1 MRVLIG
7 QAARF
12 TVVGVLLMGIDTG
25 VFSLLHWLGLALLPA
40 NSIARVVA
48 ALASFW
54 LHSRYSF
61 AGHGEVRP
69 HAIRLGRYAVWWLTM
84 TAISTGVLWACH
96 QSLGEQSVYA
106 AKPVV
111 EFVLAVIAFFVSR
124 HWIYA

>member
-12 TVVGVLLMGIDTG
+12 TVVGVVLMGIDTG

-40 NSIARVVA
+40 NGIARVVA
-48 ALASFW
+48 ALASFY
-54 LHSRYSF
+54 LHSRFSF
-61 AGHGEVRP
+61 AGHGAPRP
-69 HAIRLGRYAVWWLTM
+69 QAIRLGRYVVWWLLM
-84 TAISTGVLWACH
+84 TTVSTGALWACH
-96 QSLGEQSVYA
+96 RAFGEQSVYV
-106 AKPVV
+106 AKPLV

>member
-12 TVVGVLLMGIDTG
+12 TVVGVVLMGIDSG

-40 NSIARVVA
+40 NTIARVLA
-48 ALASFW
+48 ALASFY
-54 LHSRYSF
+54 LHSRFSF
-61 AGHGEVRP
+61 AGHGAPRP
-69 HAIRLGRYAVWWLTM
+69 QALRFGRYVLWWLTM
-84 TAISTGVLWACH
+84 TAISTGVLWASH
-96 QSLGEQSVYA
+96 RSLGEQSVYV
-106 AKPVV
+106 AKPLV

>member
-1 MRVLIG
+1 MRVLIR
-7 QAARF
+7 QASVF
-12 TVVGVLLMGIDTG
+12 TVIGVVLMVIDTG

-40 NSIARVVA
+40 NMASRVA
-48 ALASFW
+48 AALVSFY
-54 LHSRYSF
+54 LNGRFSF
-61 AGHGEVRP
+61 AGHGEARP
-69 HAIRLGRYAVWWLTM
+69 HAIRFGRYLAWWLLM

-96 QSLGEQSVYA
+96 RAFGEQSVYA

>member
-7 QAARF
+7 QATRF
-12 TVVGVLLMGIDTG
+12 TVVGVVLMGIDTG
-25 VFSLLHWLGLALLPA
+25 MFSLLHWLGIALLPA
-40 NSIARVVA
+40 NTAARVIA
-48 ALASFW
+48 ALASFY
-54 LHSRYSF
+54 LNGRYSF

-69 HAIRLGRYAVWWLTM
+69 HAIRLGRYVIWWLVM

-96 QSLGEQSVYA
+96 HSLGEQSVYI

>member
-12 TVVGVLLMGIDTG
+12 TVVGVVLMGIDTG
-25 VFSLLHWLGLALLPA
+25 VFSLLHWFDVALLPA
-40 NSIARVVA
+40 NTAARVIA
-48 ALASFW
+48 ALASFY
-54 LHSRYSF
+54 LNGRYSF
-61 AGHGEVRP
+61 AGHGEARP
-69 HAIRLGRYAVWWLTM
+69 HAIRLGRYVIWWLLM
-84 TAISTGVLWACH
+84 TAISTAVLWACH
-96 QSLGEQSVYA
+96 HSLGEQSVYI